1 MPNYAYRWAD
11 GTLSVCNAR
20 NKDEAAR
27 LFDEIGSVSRKLIIR
42 IHAPLIFT
50 LKPDIEKGW
59 IFDRDYPLG
68 DLLVDEILLKCF
80 PWFGLINRIY
90 ESVFGNG
97 ADPETVK
104 KKLHEALQRDLND
117 VQKLI
122 ERTPETPDIVLLF
135 PKGMPGQN
143 N

>member
-20 NKDEAAR
+20 NKDEAAK

-42 IHAPLIFT
+42 LHAPLIIT
-50 LKPDIEKGW
+50 MKPDIDKGW
-59 IFDRDYPLG
+59 IFDQDYPIG
-68 DLLVDEILLKCF
+68 DLIFDEILEKCF
-80 PWFGLINRIY
+80 PHYDVIHRIY
-90 ESVFGNG
+90 TSVFDDIKY
-97 ADPETVK
+97 AEEIK
-104 KKLHEALQRDLND
+104 KNFKKALQRDLND

-122 ERTPETPDIVLLF
+122 ESTPETPDIVILF
-135 PKGMPGQN
+135 PKGLPGQN